1 LRCLSLARE
10 KTHEIYTGERND
22 APHEMYKTLQMMGM
36 TKLNWSR
43 NSAMNCRELPD
54 GNPDFFRN
62 SEEFLGLP
70 NLCMFVIVCMYCKV
84 LYYNAM

>member
-1 LRCLSLARE
+1 MKFILVKE
-10 KTHEIYTGERND
+10 MMHHM
-22 APHEMYKTLQMMGM
+22 PHEMYKTLQMMGM

-70 NLCMFVIVCMYCKV
+70 NLCMFVIVCTVM
-84 LYYNAM
+84 